1 MQADPRVS
9 FQVLDWIMSRRVHE
23 YLDVAGRPVGEG
35 RSAAFQNLHTE
46 MRACPYAGSRYHH
59 AKPMNATALQQMPP
73 WPDVLMML
81 AWLSR
86 RYRLRH
92 GTEITNSSD
101 LAQVTGAGV
110 WLVDFLV
117 LRRHHCLRSH
127 EIPVLISGLYK
138 VCQGFQLAY
147 LADQFTDAT
156 APTELPDAAGF
167 LAYLEEN
174 KLLIGEAE
182 VCSGSHAMITQA
194 YEAIL
199 GGNEVAEGALPSSC
213 VSLEIAW
220 EQFDTY
226 TENADSIWRDLV
238 IYAVRMQ
245 EFVPQLA
252 EPRLPSDAQERLNA
266 LLKQRGVE
274 ILAGQ
279 KGLVVDI
286 ARAALGS
293 GGEPVALPQ
302 ELPGAPV
309 ASRVPEQDGL
319 FDTVFAWLR
328 DAAGADIEAHGPVVA
343 EALQAQ
349 LAIYDLYEAEVLA
362 GLNQHLNSIM
372 QALGLELE
380 DPLPPSVLSHL
391 CGRTLRDWGTA

>member
-1 MQADPRVS
+1 
-9 FQVLDWIMSRRVHE
+9 VLDWIMCRHVHE

-46 MRACPYAGSRYHH
+46 MRACPYAGSRHHH
-59 AKPMNATALQQMPP
+59 AKPMNATALQLMPP
-73 WPDVLMML
+73 WPDVLTML

-101 LAQVTGAGV
+101 LAQVTGAG
-110 WLVDFLV
+110 
-117 LRRHHCLRSH
+117 
-127 EIPVLISGLYK
+127 VLISGLYK

-213 VSLEIAW
+213 ASLEIAW
-220 EQFDTY
+220 ELFDIY

-238 IYAVRMQ
+238 IYATRMQ

-252 EPRLPSDAQERLNA
+252 EPRLPWDAQERLNA
-266 LLKQRGVE
+266 LLKQQGVE

-279 KGLVVDI
+279 KGLVADI

-293 GGEPVALPQ
+293 GGEPAAALPQ
-302 ELPGAPV
+302 ELPVAPG
-309 ASRVPEQDGL
+309 ASRVPEQDRL
-319 FDTVFAWLR
+319 FDSVFAWLR
-328 DAAGADIEAHGPVVA
+328 DAAGADLQAHGPVVA

-362 GLNQHLNSIM
+362 GLNQNLNSIM

-391 CGRTLRDWGTA
+391 CGRTLRDWGTT